1 MVLYKGLYLVRLEL
15 IESSIAGR
23 FTWIKSLGRLVM
35 MEFRKIDW
43 ANFWQMI
50 QIKTKKNQERFIQPV
65 SVFLAQSYVNLNLG
79 YPDKSLAIYEEDK
92 LIGYLKM
99 VYVPKNVKPY
109 HMDEDSFMI
118 DALIIDKDYQGKGY
132 GKVALDLAIKEI
144 KAWAQEKA
152 KLISLVCYQD
162 NTVAMKV
169 FSNKGFS
176 LHKNY
181 KSNMVILT
189 KLIERN

>member
-1 MVLYKGLYLVRLEL
+1 MLV
-15 IESSIAGR
+15 
-23 FTWIKSLGRLVM
+23 
-35 MEFRKIDW
+35 EFRRIDW
-43 ANFWQMI
+43 ENFWQII
-50 QIKTKKNQERFIQPV
+50 QIEPYKNQEKYIQPV

-79 YPDKSLAIYEEDK
+79 YPDKSLAIYKEDK

-99 VYVPKNVKPY
+99 VYVPKSVEPY
-109 HMDEDSFMI
+109 LMDEDSFMI